1 MIRKRFTDDVFAK
14 SDITHVRETVRM
26 IAVYHDRYAF
36 LEIKRDDIFGCLRH
50 LETLGGGIE
59 ANESHAQAIQRELLE
74 EGGWEGE
81 ILRPLCV
88 IEDTYHLIQR
98 RTISHFYAVRLIRQS
113 RPCAYTEEE
122 KQLIHGLVFL
132 SEEEVL
138 KELSAPNKQSIQKLI
153 YQRDLF
159 AYKCYLET
167 C

>member
-59 ANESHAQAIQRELLE
+59 VNESHAQAIQRELLE
-74 EGGWEGE
+74 ESGWEGE

-88 IEDTYHLIQR
+88 IEDTYN
-98 RTISHFYAVRLIRQS
+98 
-113 RPCAYTEEE
+113 PD
-122 KQLIHGLVFL
+122 
-132 SEEEVL
+132 
-138 KELSAPNKQSIQKLI
+138 SAPDDFSLLCGQADSAKPPLRL
-153 YQRDLF
+153 Y
-159 AYKCYLET
+159 
-167 C
+167 

>member
-1 MIRKRFTDDVFAK
+1 MISKRFTDDVFAK

-26 IAVYHDRYAF
+26 IAEYQDRYAF
-36 LEIKRDDIFGCLRH
+36 LEIKRNDIFGCLRH

-59 ANESHAQAIQRELLE
+59 AGESHAQAIQRELLE
-74 EGGWEGE
+74 ESGWEGE

-88 IEDTYHLIQR
+88 IEDTYHLLQR
-98 RTISHFYAVRLIRQS
+98 ITISHFYAVRLIRQS
-113 RPCAYTEEE
+113 RPCTYTEEE

-132 SEEEVL
+132 SKEEVL
-138 KELSAPNKQSIQKLI
+138 KELSAPDKKSIQKLI

-159 AYKCYLET
+159 AYNCYLET